1 MSFRRQQA
9 VTSNKDCAA
18 IDFKEGFVRNEITA
32 VDELKSEIQALKE
45 KLNTPMPAPVVTN
58 KPAFH
63 PSSKEPY
70 HNKQH
75 VKRHHKLHPNQCM
88 EEENIELTK
97 LQTNVMNKIAHLET
111 KYKEKKKNDDIL
123 MKLANIEEKL
133 QLDKNVC
140 PHTENLKMQVF
151 DKINSLES
159 KIELSKST
167 EFKTNESCKTDE
179 DELKTQVFEKLARL
193 ENHMRLKSEVP
204 VVNRDIL
211 RAEEQKLAKLIEM
224 RSKYD
229 NKM

>member
-1 MSFRRQQA
+1 M
-9 VTSNKDCAA
+9 TSNKDCAA
-18 IDFKEGFVRNEITA
+18 IDFKEGFFRNETNA

-45 KLNTPMPAPVVTN
+45 KLNSPMPAPVVAN
-58 KPAFH
+58 QPAFH
-63 PSSKEPY
+63 DSN
-70 HNKQH
+70 NKPTH
-75 VKRHHKLHPNQCM
+75 HSRHPTRKHRYVQPRQSM

-97 LQTNVMNKIAHLET
+97 LQNNVMNKIAHLET

-159 KIELSKST
+159 KIELSKAT

-179 DELKTQVFEKLARL
+179 DDLKTQVFEKLARL
-193 ENHMRLKSEVP
+193 ENHMRLKSEIP
-204 VVNRDIL
+204 VVNSDVL